1 MNEFII
7 LLIIACNWCFGIF
20 TPFHEGYIL
29 ESIGDRI
36 RSVIG
41 KQLSKPIFGCPP
53 CMASIHGAAIGL
65 FWWGID
71 LRVIPFMICLCG
83 LNFIIKNI
91 IFPEYE

>member
-1 MNEFII
+1 
-7 LLIIACNWCFGIF
+7 
-20 TPFHEGYIL
+20 
-29 ESIGDRI
+29 
-36 RSVIG
+36 
-41 KQLSKPIFGCPP
+41 
-53 CMASIHGAAIGL
+53 MASIHGAAIGL